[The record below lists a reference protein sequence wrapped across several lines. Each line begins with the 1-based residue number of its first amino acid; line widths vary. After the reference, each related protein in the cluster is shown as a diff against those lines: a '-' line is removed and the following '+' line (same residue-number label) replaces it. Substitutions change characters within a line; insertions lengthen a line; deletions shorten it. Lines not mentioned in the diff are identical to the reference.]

1 MAGFTIQKSVLKGK
15 TTVEILDAT
24 VKPMV
29 MHYNK
34 DEGVFSPYM
43 LEDYTEDLASQHGVR
58 DIIGDE
64 FTLDNL
70 RKKFDEI
77 MSMNVEPS
85 TRTNLL
91 EVSFDYELNMT
102 DSKGNYVEDTWSV
115 SSDQYYEQLGSSD
128 NTSSD
133 DTGEGSGEN
142 SDGGSDSYDNGSG
155 DSSEGTEDDGYDDG
169 SGDYDSGYEDEEA

>member
-1 MAGFTIQKSVLKGK
+1 
-15 TTVEILDAT
+15 
-24 VKPMV
+24 
-29 MHYNK
+29 
-34 DEGVFSPYM
+34 M

-102 DSKGNYVEDTWSV
+102 DSKGIM
-115 SSDQYYEQLGSSD
+115 
-128 NTSSD
+128 
-133 DTGEGSGEN
+133 
-142 SDGGSDSYDNGSG
+142 
-155 DSSEGTEDDGYDDG
+155 
-169 SGDYDSGYEDEEA
+169 

>member
-1 MAGFTIQKSVLKGK
+1 M
-15 TTVEILDAT
+15 
-24 VKPMV
+24 
-29 MHYNK
+29 N
-34 DEGVFSPYM
+34 SPW
-43 LEDYTEDLASQHGVR
+43 
-58 DIIGDE
+58 IISE
-64 FTLDNL
+64 KNS
-70 RKKFDEI
+70 DEI

-133 DTGEGSGEN
+133 DTGEGSGDN

-155 DSSEGTEDDGYDDG
+155 IPLKERKMMAMMTVPEITTP
-169 SGDYDSGYEDEEA
+169 AMKMRKLKRI